1 MMISVPVSEQNEV
14 AQARRLA
21 VDTAQR
27 AGFDETARGRV
38 AIVAT
43 EMATNLVKHGKGGH
57 LLMDLTDWPEDV
69 STPWS
74 GPPDV
79 ELIAIDKG
87 PGIFSIENA
96 LQDGYSTAGSAGHG
110 LGAIRRQAH
119 SFNLYSRP
127 GDGTALAVRIGS
139 GPDNGRKRAD
149 SPSHRVLRGL
159 IGCVCLAKSGEDVC
173 GDGWHVVPK
182 AGSQA
187 GRRIVMVVDGLGHG
201 PQAAEAA
208 AAAVRLFNRH
218 ATGAPAAIMEALHAG
233 LRGTRGA
240 AVSIARFEPERRMVS
255 FCGIGNVA
263 GVLASRNTPEARRM
277 LSLNGTVGHVMR
289 KVQQFDYPYPAG
301 GAPVVILHSDGIST
315 QWGLDKYPGLA
326 SANPSLL
333 AAVLYRDFGRER
345 DDATVLVAHDLGEEH

>member
-14 AQARRLA
+14 AQARRAALEI
-21 VDTAQR
+21 AQR
-27 AGFDETARGRV
+27 AGFDETAVGRV
-38 AIVAT
+38 AIAAT
-43 EMATNLVKHGKGGH
+43 EMATNLIKHGKGGY
-57 LLMDLTDWPEDV
+57 LLIDLTDWPEDV
-69 STPWS
+69 GTAWS

-87 PGIFSIENA
+87 PGLASIETA

-119 SFNLYSRP
+119 SFNVYSRP
-127 GDGTALAVRIGS
+127 GAGTVLAVRLGG
-139 GPDNGRKRAD
+139 GPATSRKRAD
-149 SPSHRVLRGL
+149 VPSHRVARGL
-159 IGCVCLAKSGEDVC
+159 IGSVCLAKPGEDVC
-173 GDGWHVVPK
+173 GDGWHVIPGPGV
-182 AGSQA
+182 Q
-187 GRRIVMVVDGLGHG
+187 GRRAVMVVDGLGHG
-201 PQAAEAA
+201 PQAAEAS

-218 ATGAPAAIMEALHAG
+218 AGRSPAEIMEAMHEG
-233 LRGTRGA
+233 LRPTRGA

-255 FCGIGNVA
+255 FCGIGNVG

-301 GAPVVILHSDGIST
+301 GAPVVILHSDGISA
-315 QWGLDKYPGLA
+315 QWALDKYPGLS

-333 AAVLYRDFGRER
+333 AAVLYRDFGRDR